1 MIKMVRR
8 CVWSA
13 IILVMLGALGL
24 GGGLVAAQESSSG
37 TGLSLSPPTFEISA
51 NPGDTLKNVIR
62 VQNISEKNLKVVV
75 EKRNF
80 TALGEEGSVSL
91 TEEETSFSLASWITP
106 GWSEFDL
113 PAKGNINFPFEIK
126 VPLNAEPGGH
136 FGSLVFKIG
145 GLMPGQTGAALAQ
158 ELGALVLL
166 QVSGNVREEA
176 SLESFQTPKSFWEY
190 GPVTFEARV
199 SNKGNVHAKPLGS
212 VAISDLFGRHVAT
225 VAIEGRNVLPG
236 AVRRLPIVW
245 EKRNLVGRY
254 AATLSL
260 GYGTKGQALVAT
272 TTFWVLPYRVGG
284 AALAVL
290 LAVGLILYRS
300 RVRLK
305 LALKVLLGK
314 HV

>member
-8 CVWSA
+8 YVWSA
-13 IILVMLGALGL
+13 TILVLLGAFGL
-24 GGGLVAAQESSSG
+24 GGGFVAAQESSSG

-51 NPGDTLKNVIR
+51 NPGDSLKNVIR

-145 GLMPGQTGAALAQ
+145 GATPSQTGAALAQ
-158 ELGALVLL
+158 ELGALILL
-166 QVSGNVREEA
+166 QVSGDVREA
-176 SLESFQTPKSFWEY
+176 AVLESFQVDKSFAEY
-190 GPVTFEARV
+190 GPVSFEARV
-199 SNKGNVHAKPLGS
+199 RNSGNVHVKPLGS
-212 VAISDLFGRHVAT
+212 LAITDLFGRHVAT
-225 VAIEGRNVLPG
+225 VAVEGRNVLPG
-236 AVRRLPIVW
+236 AVRRLPVVW

-254 AATLSL
+254 TAALSL
-260 GYGTKGQALVAT
+260 GYGTKGQALIAT
-272 TTFWVLPYRVGG
+272 TTFWVIPYRVGG
-284 AALAVL
+284 AAIAVVLAI
-290 LAVGLILYRS
+290 GLMLYRS
-300 RVRLK
+300 RGRLK